1 MNGDDYKYLL
11 NGRVNLFD
19 SQAKTAK
26 IPNNHPG
33 LYDPK
38 NLETVSRLYSG
49 TCLSENFFSRENV
62 DLIHQGIINYVYN
75 KSNGSYQIGR
85 QSEQELSIVMR
96 SYYLSDGK
104 NLTYDLKGQLRD
116 LNTKVIEWCATEI
129 ITNIE
134 QYNEYKKSVSTLKMP
149 MENPLLTSQRGL
161 KSQEFSYF

>member
-1 MNGDDYKYLL
+1 MNRDEYKYIL

-19 SQAKTAK
+19 NQATTAK

-33 LYDPK
+33 LYNPN

-62 DLIHQGIINYVYN
+62 EIIHQGIINYVYN
-75 KSNGSYQIGR
+75 KSNGEYQIGK

-96 SYYLSDGK
+96 SVYLSHGK
-104 NLTYDLKGQLRD
+104 NLTYDIKSQIRE
-116 LNTKVIEWCATEI
+116 LNTKVIEWCANEI
-129 ITNIE
+129 ITNIQ
-134 QYNEYKKSVSTLKMP
+134 QYVNYKKSVSTLKMP

-161 KSQEFSYF
+161 KTQEFSYF